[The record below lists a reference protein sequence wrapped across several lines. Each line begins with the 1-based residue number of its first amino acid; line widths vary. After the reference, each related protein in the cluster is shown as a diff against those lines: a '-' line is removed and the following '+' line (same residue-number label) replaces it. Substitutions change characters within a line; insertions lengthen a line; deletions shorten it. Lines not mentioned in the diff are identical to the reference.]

1 MRLEKDEC
9 TYVKGEDLD
18 FVMKYK
24 IPKLH
29 ILALFIEKLFHI
41 NRQNKGE
48 MKINTIQGTQLAAL

>member
-29 ILALFIEKLFHI
+29 ILALFIEKLL
-41 NRQNKGE
+41 NQQ
-48 MKINTIQGTQLAAL
+48 QGW